1 MSIAAKFGSG
11 LDIGTEIRALAFADR
26 IGRLFDREHLVQV
39 VVPAND
45 LDHRTRWHSSR
56 DQKGHI
62 HVT

>member
-1 MSIAAKFGSG
+1 
-11 LDIGTEIRALAFADR
+11 
-26 IGRLFDREHLVQV
+26 
-39 VVPAND
+39 VPAND